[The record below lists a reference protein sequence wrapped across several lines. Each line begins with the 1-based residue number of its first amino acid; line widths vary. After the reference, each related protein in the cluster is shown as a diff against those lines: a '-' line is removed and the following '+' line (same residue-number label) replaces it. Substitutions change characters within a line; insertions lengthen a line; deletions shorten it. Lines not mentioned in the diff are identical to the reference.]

1 MKNSYGLVNK
11 MVMYDKDV
19 MILAIFGM
27 KGYKQKQETK
37 RCLNCAS
44 KVRLALKDHHLIKD
58 LSIGVTVGE

>member
-1 MKNSYGLVNK
+1 
-11 MVMYDKDV
+11 MYDKDV